1 MTRDDPQ
8 RPGELTAAA
17 RALLARPW
25 RPAEADRSLFVLI
38 RRHADVLDRWFTQ
51 RLGYRL
57 VVGADTARL
66 VKSGYVPPDRPLRTH
81 TDHPFTTRQYV
92 VLALVLAATA
102 AGPDRISLRDLV
114 LQVRSAA
121 ADAEITLDGAAGE
134 RRALVTALR
143 FLIEHGVVRELD
155 RSVSGYETDEGAD
168 ALLEIRNDRLAMLPA
183 PALVG
188 ARSAADLLERAGGEG
203 RGRAALRRRLVEDPV
218 LYADDVAPEDWAE
231 LRRRFGEEARYCEEM
246 FGLLVEAR
254 AEGVAAI
261 DIDGGCSDVV
271 FPAGGT
277 TAHAAL
283 LLVEALVARHR
294 GGATTDDVDDELDD
308 LLERY
313 GRYWRKDAVA
323 EPARLRDEAVAL
335 LASMGLVRWEPD
347 GRLCPRPAAARFAA
361 RVTVSEPRSEP
372 PADEPEQAMLL

>member
-1 MTRDDPQ
+1 MAHDDPR
-8 RPGELTAAA
+8 RPGELVAAG
-17 RALLARPW
+17 RALLTSPW
-25 RPAEADRSLFVLI
+25 RTAEADRSLFALI

-66 VKSGYVPPDRPLRTH
+66 VKSGYIPPDRPLRTH
-81 TDHPFTTRQYV
+81 TGLPFTSRQYV
-92 VLALVLAATA
+92 ALALVLAATA
-102 AGPDRISLRDLV
+102 SGPDRISLRDLV
-114 LQVRSAA
+114 MQVRSAA
-121 ADAEITLDGAAGE
+121 ADAEITLDGGTGD

-143 FLIEHGVVRELD
+143 FLIEHGVLRELD
-155 RSVSGYETDEGAD
+155 RSVAGYEADEGAD
-168 ALLEIRNDRLAMLPA
+168 ALLEIRNDRLAMLPT

-188 ARSAADLLERAGGEG
+188 ARSAADLLARARGEG

-218 LYADDVAPEDWAE
+218 LYADEVAPEDWAE

-254 AEGVAAI
+254 AEGVAAV
-261 DIDGGCSDVV
+261 DVDGGCSDTA

-294 GGATTDDVDDELDD
+294 DGATAAALDGELAD
-308 LLERY
+308 LLDRY
-313 GRYWRKDAVA
+313 GRYWRKDALA
-323 EPARLRDEAVAL
+323 EPARLRAEAVGL
-335 LASMGLVRWEPD
+335 LESMSLVRWGPD
-347 GRLCPRPAAARFAA
+347 GRLYPRPAAARFAPA
-361 RVTVSEPRSEP
+361 VTVNEPAANEP
-372 PADEPEQAMLL
+372 QQGTLL